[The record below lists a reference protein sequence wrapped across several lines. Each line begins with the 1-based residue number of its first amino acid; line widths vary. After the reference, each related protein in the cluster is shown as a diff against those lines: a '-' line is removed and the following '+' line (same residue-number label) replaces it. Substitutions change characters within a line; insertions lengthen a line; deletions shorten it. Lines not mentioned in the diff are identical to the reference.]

1 MKDNLMF
8 ENTDYRIFFEFIK
21 NYSGRGFANIDNQD
35 QSIIRLNR
43 ILSRRR
49 QFFYI
54 ADLLKFKILYT
65 SPQILDIFGV
75 SPEDYD
81 LSHNFRVSHPLDI
94 ERRSRVRVKV
104 IESGQELF
112 IRKSGNK
119 IISSSF
125 RMKNITGVY
134 SDIFMQ
140 SYLFYCNSP
149 IETVYILMVHT
160 PITLLLKKFK
170 RGYYQWYAGNDLN
183 NFRYPDE
190 ELLLS
195 GSALSERELEVLSY
209 IRKGLSSKEI
219 GEKLSLSS
227 YTVNTHRRNILKKY
241 GKSSI
246 GEVVYDLES
255 IGII

>member
-81 LSHNFRVSHPLDI
+81 LSHNFRFTHPLDI

-119 IISSSF
+119 IISSNF

-134 SDIFMQ
+134 SDILMQ
-140 SYLFYCNSP
+140 CYLFYCNSP

-160 PITLLLKKFK
+160 PASPKSSVLVAL
-170 RGYYQWYAGNDLN
+170 
-183 NFRYPDE
+183 FRAYMPAQDFI
-190 ELLLS
+190 
-195 GSALSERELEVLSY
+195 VQVF
-209 IRKGLSSKEI
+209 
-219 GEKLSLSS
+219 SLSAS
-227 YTVNTHRRNILKKY
+227 FGVPLPDRR
-241 GKSSI
+241 G
-246 GEVVYDLES
+246 VYPK
-255 IGII
+255 GVKRV